1 MDSDCGR
8 RAKSVHT
15 PDWLSH
21 LDRIPRMDLLLLDSC
36 EFNVLSWTHALV
48 KRFAKSLCAFHD
60 RRRVAKDR
68 LRADVFTA
76 IRASPLKSETNELN
90 DKNAKKMRDPST

>member
-1 MDSDCGR
+1 MDS
-8 RAKSVHT
+8 
-15 PDWLSH
+15 
-21 LDRIPRMDLLLLDSC
+21 LLLDSC

-60 RRRVAKDR
+60 RRRVGERPAAQD
-68 LRADVFTA
+68 LFTA